1 MLANILDTMQ
11 TIKNVEKEKLPTK
24 TKIASKNEVE
34 IDFQKYESETL
45 LLGVLKTILHNSCLQ
60 KIVIETWV

>member
-1 MLANILDTMQ
+1 MWRNIFKTL
-11 TIKNVEKEKLPTK
+11 KETLPTK
-24 TKIASKNEVE
+24 NKIPFKNEVE

-60 KIVIETWV
+60 KTVIKTWV